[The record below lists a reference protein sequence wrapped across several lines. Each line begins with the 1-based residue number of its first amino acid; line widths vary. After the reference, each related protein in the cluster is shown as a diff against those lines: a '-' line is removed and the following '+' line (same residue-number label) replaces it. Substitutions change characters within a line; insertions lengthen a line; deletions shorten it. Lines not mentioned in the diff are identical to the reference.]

1 MLGQD
6 ETIFALGTAGG
17 RGGIQVIR
25 ISGAGAGGALRALSG
40 GIPPPRMLRFTAIRD
55 GDGALLDRGMAVWF
69 PHPASPT
76 GEDYA
81 ELHLHGA
88 PQIAR
93 LVLGALGALEGLRL
107 AEAGEFTRRAFL
119 NGKMSLDQAEALA
132 DVIDADTITQ
142 HRQAMARLDA
152 PLSQITETWRA
163 QLINMMA
170 QLEAVL
176 DFADE
181 EIPQNLLNTLNREI
195 KEITKEIND
204 LINENTRG
212 PIIRDGI
219 NIVLLGQPNAGK
231 STFLNALAG
240 REEAIVSAEAGTTR
254 DIISTSLDIQG
265 YAVHIKDTA
274 GLRPSQSAPKS
285 TIEQEG
291 VRRATKA
298 AQQADIVVAL
308 IEANTPNPKTALNE
322 LLKQAEITK
331 KPPIIMPVISKA
343 DLQKNQTTPKNWTKI
358 SAKTNTGLE
367 QWQQKLS
374 EIMETIIETN
384 ESALIS
390 RQRHQNLLKECQTR
404 LTQAQKINLNKNP
417 ELTAE
422 ELRTAAAALGRI
434 SGRID
439 VEDVLDTIFRSFCI
453 GK

>member
-25 ISGAGAGGALRALSG
+25 ISGAGAGGALRALAG
-40 GIPPPRMLRFTAIRD
+40 GIPPPRELRFTAIRD

-93 LVLGALGALEGLRL
+93 LVLAALGALEGLRL

-181 EIPQNLLNTLNREI
+181 EIPQNILDTLNREI
-195 KEITKEIND
+195 KKITKEIND
-204 LINENTRG
+204 LINENKRG
-212 PIIRDGI
+212 TIIRDGI

-274 GLRPSQSAPKS
+274 GLRPTQS

-308 IEANTPNPKTALNE
+308 IEANTPNPKTTLNE

-358 SAKTNTGLE
+358 SAKNNTGLE
-367 QWQQKLS
+367 KWQQNLQK
-374 EIMETIIETN
+374 IMETLIETN

-422 ELRTAAAALGRI
+422 ELRTAATALGRI

-439 VEDVLDTIFRSFCI
+439 VEDVLDAIFNSFCI

>member
-1 MLGQD
+1 MLGQG
-6 ETIFALGTAGG
+6 ETIFALGTAAG

-40 GIPPPRMLRFTAIRD
+40 GIPPPRELRFTAIRD

-69 PHPASPT
+69 PQPASPT

-170 QLEAVL
+170 RLEAVL

-181 EIPQNLLNTLNREI
+181 EIPQNILTKLETELQ
-195 KEITKEIND
+195 EITKEINN
-204 LINENTRG
+204 LIKENKRG
-212 PIIRDGI
+212 TIIRDGI

-240 REEAIVSAEAGTTR
+240 REEAIVSDEAGTTR

-274 GLRPSQSAPKS
+274 GLRPTQNA
-285 TIEQEG
+285 TEQEG

-308 IEANTPNPKTALNE
+308 IEANTPNPKSTLSQ

-343 DLQKNQTTPKNWTKI
+343 DLQKNKTTPKNWNKI
-358 SAKTNTGLE
+358 SAKNNQGLE
-367 QWQQKLS
+367 KWQQNLQK
-374 EIMETIIETN
+374 IMENIIGTN
-384 ESALIS
+384 ESSLIS
-390 RQRHQNLLKECQTR
+390 RQRHQNLLKECQKR
-404 LTQAQKINLNKNP
+404 LTSAQKINLNKNP

-422 ELRTAAAALGRI
+422 ELRTAATALGRI

-439 VEDVLDTIFRSFCI
+439 VEDVLDAIFRSFCI

>member
-1 MLGQD
+1 MSGQD

-55 GDGALLDRGMAVWF
+55 GAGALLDRGMAVWF

-93 LVLGALGALEGLRL
+93 LVLAALGALEGLRL

-132 DVIDADTITQ
+132 DVIDADTISQ

-152 PLSQITETWRA
+152 PLSQITETWRT

-181 EIPQNLLNTLNREI
+181 EIPQNLLTKLETEL
-195 KEITKEIND
+195 KEITKEINN
-204 LINENTRG
+204 LIKENTRG

-219 NIVLLGQPNAGK
+219 NIVLLGRPNAGK

-274 GLRPSQSAPKS
+274 GLRPSQNA
-285 TIEQEG
+285 IEQEG
-291 VRRATKA
+291 INRTTKA
-298 AQQADIVVAL
+298 AQQADIIVAL
-308 IEANTPNPKTALNE
+308 IEANTPNPKTTLKE
-322 LLKQAEITK
+322 LLKTAEITK

-358 SAKTNTGLE
+358 SAKNNTGLE
-367 QWQQKLS
+367 KWQQNLQK
-374 EIMETIIETN
+374 IMETIIETN

-390 RQRHQNLLKECQTR
+390 RQRHQNLLKECQKR
-404 LTQAQKINLNKNP
+404 LTSAQNINLNKNP

-422 ELRTAAAALGRI
+422 ELRTAATALGRI

-439 VEDVLDTIFRSFCI
+439 VEDVLDAIFKSFCI

>member
-25 ISGAGAGGALRALSG
+25 ISGAGAGDALRALSG

-55 GDGALLDRGMAVWF
+55 SDGALLDRGMAVWF

-93 LVLGALGALEGLRL
+93 LVLAALGALEGLRL

-181 EIPQNLLNTLNREI
+181 EIPQNILDTLNREI
-195 KEITKEIND
+195 KEITKEINN

-274 GLRPSQSAPKS
+274 GLRPSQSTPKNA
-285 TIEQEG
+285 IEQEG
-291 VRRATKA
+291 IRRATKA

-358 SAKTNTGLE
+358 SAKNNTGLE
-367 QWQQKLS
+367 KWQQKLS
-374 EIMETIIETN
+374 EIMETLIETT
-384 ESALIS
+384 SALIS

-404 LTQAQKINLNKNP
+404 LTQAQKINPNKNP

-422 ELRTAAAALGRI
+422 DLRAAATALGRI

-439 VEDVLDTIFRSFCI
+439 VEDVLDAIFRSFCI